1 MKEHS
6 FYSFVRTRNVELG
19 FRFAHYAVGKKKK
32 KASLNHMISSHII
45 SWSTQIFRN
54 LPVPWP
60 FFSFFAFWKPSKGPW
75 MPTHSDPAKCE
86 CWEKCRWP
94 NPHFH
99 ELSEELLASLQ
110 TSGVSAV
117 DGEFMDFA
125 VLVAVHCY
133 LTDTML
139 HSLEAWYIVLYS
151 TTSMAVSNEVLGVLW
166 LCSKFVGDL
175 CWSFRRWIV
184 PARMRELSSPKS
196 HVKLESQRFEISV
209 TVLAWNSY

>member
-1 MKEHS
+1 
-6 FYSFVRTRNVELG
+6 
-19 FRFAHYAVGKKKK
+19 
-32 KASLNHMISSHII
+32 MISSHII

-125 VLVAVHCY
+125 VLVVVHCS
-133 LTDTML
+133 LTDTFL
-139 HSLEAWYIVLYS
+139 HSIEAWYIVLWYS
-151 TTSMAVSNEVLGVLW
+151 IPPHQWRFQTRCSESCVWVPNLWEICAGRSGVESSQPACVNYHLPRVMSNLNPRDLRFLWRYSLGIATSVS
-166 LCSKFVGDL
+166 
-175 CWSFRRWIV
+175 
-184 PARMRELSSPKS
+184 SST
-196 HVKLESQRFEISV
+196 LYSV
-209 TVLAWNSY
+209 TGLGRYMKQECFLEPA

>member
-32 KASLNHMISSHII
+32 ASLNHMI
-45 SWSTQIFRN
+45 STQIFRN
-54 LPVPWP
+54 LPEPWP

-75 MPTHSDPAKCE
+75 MPMHSDPAKCE

-125 VLVAVHCY
+125 VLVVVHCS
-133 LTDTML
+133 LTDTFL
-139 HSLEAWYIVLYS
+139 HSIEAWYIVLWYS
-151 TTSMAVSNEVLGVLW
+151 IPPHQWRFQTRCSESCDWVPNLWEICAGRSGVESSQPACVNYHLPRVMSNLNPRDFCDGT
-166 LCSKFVGDL
+166 
-175 CWSFRRWIV
+175 R
-184 PARMRELSSPKS
+184 
-196 HVKLESQRFEISV
+196 LE
-209 TVLAWNSY
+209 